1 MRCAIEKWFEI
12 DVEKESELESKG
24 FEPQREFPLSFE
36 SPLGSPSFPSFRVPQ
51 ITQQKQK
58 RHASPR

>member
-1 MRCAIEKWFEI
+1 MWFEI